1 MTLATIQS
9 SRLKN
14 FSHGFFT
21 RKGGQSKG
29 IYKGLNCGLGSSD
42 DAKTILSN
50 RNLVAEHMGTSL
62 ENIVGVHQIH
72 SVEAII
78 CNGTFETAPKADALV
93 TNTPGLLLSVL
104 TADCQP
110 VIFADREN
118 SVIGIAHAGW
128 RGALNGVLNSTINKM
143 EALGAERNQISAV
156 IGPCISQ
163 NAYEVGLDFFEK
175 FTSSNKK
182 NKDYFAYSSD
192 TKKYHFDLPNFS
204 LNLLKD
210 EGISSIEWTG
220 HCTYSDP
227 ENFFSYRRSCHKK
240 EPDYGRLISA
250 IML

>member
-1 MTLATIQS
+1 MKLANIRS

-14 FSHGFFT
+14 FRHGFFT
-21 RKGGQSKG
+21 RKGGVSKG

-42 DAKTILSN
+42 DKKTVLRN
-50 RNLVAEHMGTSL
+50 RNLVAQHMGICL
-62 ENIVGVHQIH
+62 ENIVTLHQIH

-78 CNGTFETAPKADALV
+78 CNRTFETSPKADALV

-110 VIFADREN
+110 VIFADEKN
-118 SVIGIAHAGW
+118 SVVGIAHAGW
-128 RGALNGVLNSTINKM
+128 RGALNGVLTSTINKM
-143 EALGAERNQISAV
+143 EYLGAERKQISAV

-163 NAYEVGLDFFEK
+163 TAYEVSVDFVEK
-175 FTSSNKK
+175 FTSSNEN
-182 NKDYFAYSSD
+182 NKSYFSYSPL

-210 EGISSIEWTG
+210 EDILSTEWTG

-227 ENFFSYRRSCHKK
+227 KKFFSYRRSCHRN
-240 EPDYGRLISA
+240 ESDYGRLIST